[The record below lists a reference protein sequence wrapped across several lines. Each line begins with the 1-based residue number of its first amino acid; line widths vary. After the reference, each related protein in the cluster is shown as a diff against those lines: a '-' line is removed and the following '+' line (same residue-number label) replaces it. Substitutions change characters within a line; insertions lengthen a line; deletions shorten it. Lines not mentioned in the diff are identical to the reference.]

1 MKNIFKNLK
10 SIKPDFSRIASPD
23 ADGAESRPEKLMFII
38 MIVLASVSMLLYIGG
53 SFVNALRVSEQ
64 PPTVEQTA
72 PASQPSNAHQ

>member
-53 SFVNALRVSEQ
+53 SFVNALRVSERPQ
-64 PPTVEQTA
+64 AVEQAA
-72 PASQPSNAHQ
+72 PAAQSNDTQK